1 MISHRNRYAKTSYK
15 GQSENPCYNYQVATD
30 TAMTVR
36 MIMILLYGA
45 GGEPGRGEIPMKRC
59 STPLPMYFPCKGR

>member
-1 MISHRNRYAKTSYK
+1 MISHHNGYAKTSYI
-15 GQSENPCYNYQVATD
+15 GQSENPRYNYQVAPD

-45 GGEPGRGEIPMKRC
+45 GGEPGRGESPMTRC
-59 STPLPMYFPCKGR
+59 STP

>member
-1 MISHRNRYAKTSYK
+1 MNSPKVGTPRLFLLYIRRT
-15 GQSENPCYNYQVATD
+15 SENPRPEIQLATE

-45 GGEPGRGEIPMKRC
+45 GGVPGRGEIPMIRLRK
-59 STPLPMYFPCKGR
+59 P

>member
-1 MISHRNRYAKTSYK
+1 MISHLIGYAKTST
-15 GQSENPCYNYQVATD
+15 GTSENSLYKYQVAPD

-45 GGEPGRGEIPMKRC
+45 GGEPG
-59 STPLPMYFPCKGR
+59 

>member
-45 GGEPGRGEIPMKRC
+45 GGEPG
-59 STPLPMYFPCKGR
+59 